1 MREFLKAAFSDN
13 GTPSSSR
20 LLTAV
25 HSVVG
30 CGVLVAVVAHTR
42 TLPDAATMAGLG
54 AFVSVHYA
62 VNRVTTA
69 FGHEHRDGT
78 APGT

>member
-1 MREFLKAAFSDN
+1 VLTFLKGAFSDN

-25 HSVVG
+25 HSGVV
-30 CGVLVAVVAHTR
+30 CGVLVAVVHHTHA
-42 TLPDAATMAGLG
+42 LPDAATMAGLG
-54 AFVSVHYA
+54 AFASVHYA

-69 FGHEHRDGT
+69 FGKNQA
-78 APGT
+78 APPAA